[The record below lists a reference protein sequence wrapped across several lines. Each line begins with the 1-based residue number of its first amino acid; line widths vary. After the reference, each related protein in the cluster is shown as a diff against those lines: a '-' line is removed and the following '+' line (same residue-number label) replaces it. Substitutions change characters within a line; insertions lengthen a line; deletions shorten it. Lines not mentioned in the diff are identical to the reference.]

1 MKKYTPTLMVLSA
14 LIGVF
19 IGTYFA
25 DKKQSTFILPS
36 EINRANKVDE
46 LMELVHRCYV
56 DSLEMNDI
64 IEKTMPKILTELD
77 PHSTYIPAKDL
88 EATNADLKSSFSG
101 IGIRFLIEEDTIH
114 ISDIIRGG
122 PSEQVGLM
130 PGDRIITINDTLFV
144 GKVCTNEAAMSKLKG
159 PGGTKVPQGTA
170 GMPVLDIIRK
180 RGCTD
185 TVIVVTR
192 YFGGT
197 LLGTGGLVHAY
208 TSAALGALEAAE
220 IIRYD
225 VYAKVS
231 IKVNYSDYG
240 KISASLSE
248 LGFRTEDTIYD
259 ADVSIIGSIIKG
271 RVDELEDNLTEITS
285 GRADFKVLGEEFS
298 Y

>member
-1 MKKYTPTLMVLSA
+1 MEGYITIKKPSSFEYEDRKS
-14 LIGVF
+14 VF
-19 IGTYFA
+19 IGQA
-25 DKKQSTFILPS
+25 MPVSTEKEALAFIESVRKRYPDA
-36 EINRANKVDE
+36 RHHVYA
-46 LMELVHRCYV
+46 YV
-56 DSLEMNDI
+56 LRENSIM
-64 IEKTMPKILTELD
+64 
-77 PHSTYIPAKDL
+77 
-88 EATNADLKSSFSG
+88 
-101 IGIRFLIEEDTIH
+101 RFTD
-114 ISDIIRGG
+114 
-122 PSEQVGLM
+122 
-130 PGDRIITINDTLFV
+130 DR
-144 GKVCTNEAAMSKLKG
+144 E
-159 PGGTKVPQGTA
+159 PQGTA

-248 LGFRTEDTIYD
+248 LGFRTEDTLYD

-271 RVDELEDNLTEITS
+271 RVDELEENLTEITS